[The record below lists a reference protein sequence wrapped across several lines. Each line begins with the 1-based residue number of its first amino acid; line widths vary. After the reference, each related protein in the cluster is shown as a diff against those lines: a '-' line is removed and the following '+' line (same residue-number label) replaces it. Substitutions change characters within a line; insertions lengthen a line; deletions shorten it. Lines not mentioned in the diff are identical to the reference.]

1 MCPVKKSP
9 EDDVQF
15 GHLLQFQ
22 YVTYKRQM
30 RCLVPHTS
38 ALQLSLAA
46 LDTANLRKITAKQKC
61 TYNKTKY
68 IQKLDE
74 N

>member
-1 MCPVKKSP
+1 
-9 EDDVQF
+9 
-15 GHLLQFQ
+15 
-22 YVTYKRQM
+22 M